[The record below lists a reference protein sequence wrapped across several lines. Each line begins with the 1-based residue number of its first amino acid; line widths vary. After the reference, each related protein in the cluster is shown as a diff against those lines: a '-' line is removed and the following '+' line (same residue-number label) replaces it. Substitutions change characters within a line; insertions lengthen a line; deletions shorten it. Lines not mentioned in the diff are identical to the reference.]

1 MDDKFY
7 IQKVIEGDTESFRF
21 LIDRYKDKA
30 FYVTYSIMR
39 NEAFCDDI
47 VQESFIKA
55 FTKIKTYRGE
65 ASFST
70 WLMRIVVNESY
81 KVLRRKKLEL
91 NHKIEISEIN
101 EIELNNSLKL
111 IKEEEQKLYIDKTLK
126 QMPQREALV
135 LELFYLND
143 MSLKEMA
150 DVLNLK
156 SDHVKVLLHRSRK
169 QFFSILKLELQHELK
184 TLI

>member
-1 MDDKFY
+1 LNDQFY
-7 IQKVIEGDTESFRF
+7 IQKVIEGDVESFRF

-30 FYVTYSIMR
+30 FSVTFSIIR
-39 NEAFCDDI
+39 NEVYCEDI

-55 FTKIKTYRGE
+55 YTNIKTFRGD

-70 WLMRIVVNESY
+70 WLMRIVVNESF
-81 KVLRRKKLEL
+81 KVLRRKKLE
-91 NHKIEISEIN
+91 NNYQIEATETN
-101 EIELNNSLKL
+101 ELELNTSLKL
-111 IKEEEQKLYIDKTLK
+111 IKEEEQKIYIDKTLK

-143 MSLKEMA
+143 MRLKEMEEIME
-150 DVLNLK
+150 LN
-156 SDHVKVLLHRSRK
+156 SDHIKVLLHRSRK
-169 QFFSILKLELQHELK
+169 LFFSILKQELQHEVK